1 MVPNKLKEELELYNN
16 TSPEITGGDVDA
28 DWQDPADGEEAVG
41 GSVVTPDQ
49 DIVEELGRALGVTYQ
64 DNEPLDPVE
73 KIKKRGQ
80 RPLGTRSGIRRR
92 NGHVLG
98 EQDDKLRLEVVYSI
112 LVNQPWGAFVYR
124 LGREVLNLERRV
136 RFP

>member
-64 DNEPLDPVE
+64 DNEPLDPVKKIE
-73 KIKKRGQ
+73 KRD
-80 RPLGTRSGIRRR
+80 RDRWELDPASADETDTS
-92 NGHVLG
+92 
-98 EQDDKLRLEVVYSI
+98 
-112 LVNQPWGAFVYR
+112 
-124 LGREVLNLERRV
+124 
-136 RFP
+136 

>member
-73 KIKKRGQ
+73 KIEKRD
-80 RPLGTRSGIRRR
+80 RDRWELDPASADETDTS
-92 NGHVLG
+92 
-98 EQDDKLRLEVVYSI
+98 
-112 LVNQPWGAFVYR
+112 
-124 LGREVLNLERRV
+124 
-136 RFP
+136 